1 MSIIIPANS
10 AVGGG
15 YDVDNSLRFNKPS
28 SDSLSKSFSS
38 PDSRDTFTVSAW
50 LKMTGGGGVNQTPIV
65 SFDGS
70 NQYMAIRFQ
79 PTTSKFDVISYQGG
93 TTARLISN
101 ALYRDYSAWYH
112 IVAAIDST
120 QGTSSNRMKLYVN
133 GEQIT
138 SFATASYPSQNT
150 DMISSSMSSVRVG
163 AGVDQT
169 AATSYYDGYMA
180 EVCYIDGQQLDPTSF
195 GEFDED
201 SGIWK
206 PIDVSGLTF
215 GTNGFYLDYKDS
227 SALGND
233 AAGSNNFTVNN
244 LTAIDQSTDTC
255 TNNFATLNPLNN
267 RATLTQGSLQ
277 MLTGGSGQF
286 GSSSTIQVSQGK
298 WFCELKYVSE
308 TGAKEAIFGITS
320 AASENNRTNNNYTS
334 PYAYGYYTDNGSIY
348 NNNGATSYGSS
359 VSIGDIVGIAL
370 DLTNNKL
377 YFAINGTWQ
386 NSANPA
392 TNSNGFSITAVGS
405 GTPEGGYAFYG
416 GDINT
421 TGSRQATLSFNFGSP
436 AFAISS
442 GNADADGYGNFEYA
456 VPSGY
461 FALNTKNLAEYG

>member
-206 PIDVSGLTF
+206 PIDVSELTF
-215 GTNGFYLDYKDS
+215 GTNGFYLPFENS
-227 SALGND
+227 GALGQDDSGN
-233 AAGSNNFTVNN
+233 GNNFTVNN
-244 LTAIDQSTDTC
+244 LTAIDQTTDTP
-255 TNNFATLNPLNN
+255 TNNFATLNSLVKTASQPTFSEGNLKIAITGNWN
-267 RATLTQGSLQ
+267 SGAFSSIGLSSGKWYWEAKAITANDANIQIGVCTENINFNASVLYNETGTLLYETV
-277 MLTGGSGQF
+277 GGRYLDGTYTASVF
-286 GSSSTIQVSQGK
+286 GSS
-298 WFCELKYVSE
+298 YV
-308 TGAKEAIFGITS
+308 
-320 AASENNRTNNNYTS
+320 NN
-334 PYAYGYYTDNGSIY
+334 SI
-348 NNNGATSYGSS
+348 
-359 VSIGDIVGIAL
+359 IGVAL
-370 DLTNNKL
+370 DLD
-377 YFAINGTWQ
+377 
-386 NSANPA
+386 
-392 TNSNGFSITAVGS
+392 S
-405 GTPEGGYAFYG
+405 GTKTVTFTKDGSTMTGGTQNLSSNFNNAVIFPMFIGSNSSATG
-416 GDINT
+416 GWE
-421 TGSRQATLSFNFGSP
+421 LNFGNAP
-436 AFAISS
+436 YAISS
-442 GNADADGYGNFEYA
+442 GNQDGNGYGNFEYA

-461 FALNTKNLAEYG
+461 YALNTKNLAEYG

>member
-1 MSIIIPANS
+1 MSLIIPANS
-10 AVGGG
+10 AAASGG
-15 YDVDNSLRFNKPS
+15 YEVDNSCRFDGTSSYLSKTPGSTSNRQKWTYSTWVKKSNINGLNQKIFEGGVDGNTLTDVIFKTDESLRFYSEDAGITKINFVTNK
-28 SDSLSKSFSS
+28 LF
-38 PDSRDTFTVSAW
+38 RDV
-50 LKMTGGGGVNQTPIV
+50 
-65 SFDGS
+65 
-70 NQYMAIRFQ
+70 
-79 PTTSKFDVISYQGG
+79 
-93 TTARLISN
+93 
-101 ALYRDYSAWYH
+101 SAWYH
-112 IVAAIDST
+112 IVIAVDTT
-120 QGTSSNRMKLYVN
+120 QGTDTNRVKIYVN
-133 GEQIT
+133 GVQET
-138 SFATASYPSQNT
+138 SFATATYPAVNYNT
-150 DMISSSMSSVRVG
+150 FVNYSS
-163 AGVDQT
+163 
-169 AATSYYDGYMA
+169 AANVIGRRSYYGDFDFGGYLS
-180 EVCYIDGQQLDPTSF
+180 ETVLIDGTQLDPTSF

-215 GTNGFYLDYKDS
+215 GTNGFYLDFENS
-227 SALGND
+227 GALGADVSGNT
-233 AAGSNNFTVNN
+233 NNFTVNN

-255 TNNFATLNPLNN
+255 TNNFATLNSLNN
-267 RATLTQGSLQ
+267 RAALTQGSLQ

>member
-1 MSIIIPANS
+1 MPLILGANS
-10 AVGGG
+10 LAGGG
-15 YDVDNSLRFNKPS
+15 YEVDNSCRFDGTSSYLSKTPGSTSNRQKWTYSTWVKKSNINGLNQKIFEGGVDGNTLTDVIFKTDESLRFYSEDAGITKINFVTNK
-28 SDSLSKSFSS
+28 LF
-38 PDSRDTFTVSAW
+38 RDV
-50 LKMTGGGGVNQTPIV
+50 
-65 SFDGS
+65 
-70 NQYMAIRFQ
+70 
-79 PTTSKFDVISYQGG
+79 
-93 TTARLISN
+93 
-101 ALYRDYSAWYH
+101 SAWYH
-112 IVAAIDST
+112 IVIAVDTT
-120 QGTSSNRMKLYVN
+120 QGTDTNRVKIYVN
-133 GEQIT
+133 GVQET
-138 SFATASYPSQNT
+138 SFATATYPAVNYNT
-150 DMISSSMSSVRVG
+150 FVNYSS
-163 AGVDQT
+163 
-169 AATSYYDGYMA
+169 AANVIGRRSYYGDFDFGGYLS
-180 EVCYIDGQQLDPTSF
+180 ETVLIDGTQLDPTSF

-215 GTNGFYLDYKDS
+215 GTNGFYLDFENS
-227 SALGND
+227 GALGADVSGNT
-233 AAGSNNFTVNN
+233 NNFTVNN

-255 TNNFATLNPLNN
+255 TNNFATLNSLNN
-267 RATLTQGSLQ
+267 RAALTQGSLQ